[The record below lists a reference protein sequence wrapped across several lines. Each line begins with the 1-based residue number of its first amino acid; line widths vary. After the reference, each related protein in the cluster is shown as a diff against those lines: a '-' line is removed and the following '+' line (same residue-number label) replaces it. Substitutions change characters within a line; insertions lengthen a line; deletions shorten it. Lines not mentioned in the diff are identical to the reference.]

1 MLFILYLFISS
12 IFFHPIYISVL
23 EINSSDN
30 DLEIVIKIFR
40 DDLEDGIRGNLDS
53 QVSIDTQDKI
63 GLNKHFIENYINH
76 VLKIYVND
84 EKKTISFSEF
94 LLENNRIKIS
104 GKILNNSRITSLNIE
119 NNILI
124 DIFTLQSNIV
134 FAKIYD
140 KIFNINLDKSKK
152 SEKLIVE

>member
-104 GKILNNSRITSLNIE
+104 GKILYNSRITSLNIE

>member
-1 MLFILYLFISS
+1 MLFIFYLFISS

-23 EINSSDN
+23 EINSSDD
-30 DLEIVIKIFR
+30 DLEVVIKIFR
-40 DDLEDGIRGNLDS
+40 DDLEDGVRGNLNS

-63 GLNKHFIENYINH
+63 GLNKHFIEKYINN

-94 LLENNRIKIS
+94 LLENDRIKIS

>member
-63 GLNKHFIENYINH
+63 GLNKHFIEWN
-76 VLKIYVND
+76 KEA
-84 EKKTISFSEF
+84 EKQQNTIF
-94 LLENNRIKIS
+94 I
-104 GKILNNSRITSLNIE
+104 
-119 NNILI
+119 
-124 DIFTLQSNIV
+124 
-134 FAKIYD
+134 
-140 KIFNINLDKSKK
+140 
-152 SEKLIVE
+152 